1 MPFIKLLTKNNVDEI
16 TTVIKTSGTNDF
28 ATHNGVS
35 KKVGTSSRIK
45 TVKSQSSNMGNNA
58 TINFFPCFILW
69 IYLRSRHNDKIAVTN
84 TAIIIKLI

>member
-45 TVKSQSSNMGNNA
+45 TVKSQSSNMGNNT
-58 TINFFPCFILW
+58 TISLFFGYIW
-69 IYLRSRHNDKIAVTN
+69 GADIMT
-84 TAIIIKLI
+84 KLLLLIRPS

>member
-58 TINFFPCFILW
+58 TINFFPCFSNLHTS
-69 IYLRSRHNDKIAVTN
+69 L
-84 TAIIIKLI
+84 L